1 MPAKRAL
8 PRRCSQ
14 PAITHQIRSLENELG
29 VKLFHRTTRSVSLTH
44 EGELL
49 LPEVNDL
56 VIRLHAVENRFQKG
70 SKNKFVPLQIGC
82 IGDTLFGLLPD
93 VLYRLSSEEPALHPI
108 IRSVP
113 APQIAKQIEEG
124 YADIV
129 LGIKEKLPKGSR
141 IRYVELIKTPLVCV
155 CDQTHPLSER
165 EDVRLA
171 ELEDHAL
178 IFFHPAVCTA
188 EIAALQLELGKG
200 RNPESIFFCDEL
212 AEACTLARAGF
223 GVLLPPLILV
233 PDFLPGLV
241 KIPVS
246 DYPALSFGVYHK
258 PDAALLQKRFI
269 SLLRERLEVPP
280 KI

>member
-56 VIRLHAVENRFQKG
+56 VIRLHAVENKL
-70 SKNKFVPLQIGC
+70 VPLQIGC

-200 RNPESIFFCDEL
+200 RSPESIFFCDEL

-223 GVLLPPLILV
+223 GVLLLPRILV
-233 PDFLPGLV
+233 PDFMPGLV
-241 KIPVS
+241 CIKVC
-246 DYPALSFGVYHK
+246 DYPAMSFGVYHK